1 MSFHLAA
8 KDVSW
13 AALTAFSL
21 RRLFRPLPSA
31 IRPLIAKRHDNLVC
45 SHVSVREAPS
55 VRANYCCKYK
65 Q

>member
-31 IRPLIAKRHDNLVC
+31 IRPLIAKRHAKEEKIGPFIIAFR
-45 SHVSVREAPS
+45 SIF
-55 VRANYCCKYK
+55 
-65 Q
+65 